1 MKSMFDKIY
10 RYKKKNQ
17 NITFSP
23 SSMGRKYLEGMN
35 AKDTWNDGT
44 QEIK

>member
-17 NITFSP
+17 NVTFN
-23 SSMGRKYLEGMN
+23 GEKIFGGHECQGYIE
-35 AKDTWNDGT
+35 
-44 QEIK
+44 